1 MAFMVV
7 SLTVPMD
14 SSLTKPV
21 DFLFINAVSP
31 KENMEAEKGQEGR
44 FLSLSSLSFMIKA
57 MS

>member
-1 MAFMVV
+1 MAFTVV

-31 KENMEAEKGQEGR
+31 KENMEAEKG
-44 FLSLSSLSFMIKA
+44 
-57 MS
+57 